1 MTGRKTIAQA
11 PSGEDTASDGTE
23 KIPVSSSKYM
33 LVSTIAEYIRTLVQT
48 LTNKTLTTPTIADF
62 TNAAHDHGDADDGGA
77 LATSITITTPTIA
90 SFANATHNHEA
101 AAGGG
106 TLDEDALALTDVT
119 TNNASTSKHG
129 LLQKLSNV
137 STEFMNGQ
145 GNWAT
150 PAGGSGLP
158 AGHIY
163 GLTLSNNGT
172 DPTNDID
179 IATGKAR
186 DSTDAVDIS
195 LASALTK
202 QLDAAW

>member
-33 LVSTIAEYIRTLVQT
+33 LVSTIAEYIRTLAQT

-101 AAGGG
+101 SSGGG
-106 TLDEDALALTDVT
+106 TLDEDALALTNVT
-119 TNNASTSKHG
+119 TNNVSITKHG
-129 LLQKLSNV
+129 FAPIAPNDATKFLDGTGAYTVPVV
-137 STEFMNGQ
+137 S
-145 GNWAT
+145 ASV
-150 PAGGSGLP
+150 A
-158 AGHIY
+158 
-163 GLTLSNNGT
+163 
-172 DPTNDID
+172 
-179 IATGKAR
+179 
-186 DSTDAVDIS
+186 TDAIWDAKGD
-195 LASALTK
+195 LAVGTVANT
-202 QLDAAW
+202 DAKPTAASHPFFFSH